1 MDVHLNEIAEVE
13 VDVEADADEDAD
25 VDAAVAAGRGR
36 SEALECCSEQ
46 TTPGGATTPI
56 SPWLHLVDKTEEKA
70 VLIYFIRLDFLHRL
84 HA

>member
-1 MDVHLNEIAEVE
+1 MHLNEIAEVE
-13 VDVEADADEDAD
+13 VDVEADADED
-25 VDAAVAAGRGR
+25 VDAAAAAGRGR

-56 SPWLHLVDKTEEKA
+56 SPWLHLEDKTEEKEG
-70 VLIYFIRLDFLHRL
+70 LTYFIHLAFLHRL

>member
-13 VDVEADADEDAD
+13 VDVEADADED
-25 VDAAVAAGRGR
+25 VDAAAAAGRGR

-56 SPWLHLVDKTEEKA
+56 SPWLHLEDKTEEKEG
-70 VLIYFIRLDFLHRL
+70 LTYFIHLAFLHRL

>member
-1 MDVHLNEIAEVE
+1 MHLNEIAEVE
-13 VDVEADADEDAD
+13 VDVEADADEDA
-25 VDAAVAAGRGR
+25 AAAAGRVR

-56 SPWLHLVDKTEEKA
+56 SPWLHLEDKTEEEA
-70 VLIYFIRLDFLHRL
+70 GLIYFIHLAFLHRP